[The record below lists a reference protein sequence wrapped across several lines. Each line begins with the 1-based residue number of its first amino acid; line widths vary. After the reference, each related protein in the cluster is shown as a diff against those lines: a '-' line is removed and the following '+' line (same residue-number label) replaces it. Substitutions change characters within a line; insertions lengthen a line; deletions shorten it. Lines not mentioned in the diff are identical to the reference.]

1 VTFGLFGSRREHL
14 PGSYWVKSGWSTPKV
29 GKPVLR
35 SAPGSAPPARA
46 GRGRRGSPSGRAFRD
61 SIRHNA
67 RLIARTYRAHALVL
81 DVQVRNVPR
90 RPATPAPRDSQARHG
105 YCLGGHG
112 NHAQGN
118 MFEPRTSP
126 KSPPYRTQR
135 SSDRPSS
142 AEILR
147 RGVLRRSPVAH

>member
-1 VTFGLFGSRREHL
+1 VTFGLFGSRREQL

-90 RPATPAPRDSQARHG
+90 RPATPAPRDSPLARPG
-105 YCLGGHG
+105 MATASAATAITRKATCSSRGHHR
-112 NHAQGN
+112 NRRLIA
-118 MFEPRTSP
+118 
-126 KSPPYRTQR
+126 
-135 SSDRPSS
+135 
-142 AEILR
+142 R
-147 RGVLRRSPVAH
+147 RGPPTVPARRRFFGGES